1 MDTYAPRSCRQPID
15 VEDGPLTIDR
25 LKRANSEF
33 GITLLIIEHNMQAIM
48 NLAQHIY
55 CLAHGELLASGP
67 PESIQNDP
75 RVVDAYLGVHS
86 K

>member
-1 MDTYAPRSCRQPID
+1 
-15 VEDGPLTIDR
+15 
-25 LKRANSEF
+25 
-33 GITLLIIEHNMQAIM
+33 MQAIM

-67 PESIQNDP
+67 PELIQNDP
-75 RVVDAYLGVHS
+75 RVVDAYLGVHL